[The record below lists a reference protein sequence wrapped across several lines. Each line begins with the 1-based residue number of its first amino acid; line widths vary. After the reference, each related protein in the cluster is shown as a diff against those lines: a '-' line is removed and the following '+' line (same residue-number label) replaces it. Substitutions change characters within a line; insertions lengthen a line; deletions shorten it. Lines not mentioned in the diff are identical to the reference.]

1 MPDASRVE
9 SVIQG
14 MTLDGNPCWRYCLG
28 GYFMRLRACARR
40 LLCRS
45 PALRC
50 MTPFATTRSMR
61 RCESRSTLDAASLL
75 PAASALFTFLMA
87 VRTVVRSLMLWMR
100 RCTAWWARLRADLM
114 FAMKGWVRKGAEFYI
129 KLLPA
134 PATGSRPNLL

>member
-28 GYFMRLRACARR
+28 GYFMPFRACARR

-61 RCESRSTLDAASLL
+61 RCESRSALDAASLL
-75 PAASALFTFLMA
+75 PAATALFTFLMA
-87 VRTVVRSLMLWMR
+87 GRTGVRRLLVLMRPWTG
-100 RCTAWWARLRADLM
+100 CWARLRADLL
-114 FAMKGWVRKGAEFYI
+114 FV
-129 KLLPA
+129 
-134 PATGSRPNLL
+134 

>member
-28 GYFMRLRACARR
+28 GYFMPFRACPRR

-61 RCESRSTLDAASLL
+61 RCDSRSALAAASLL
-75 PAASALFTFLMA
+75 PAATAVFVFLMA
-87 VRTVVRSLMLWMR
+87 LPPVVRLLLLLIGR
-100 RCTAWWARLRADLM
+100 RTAWRGPLRAELQ
-114 FAMKGWVRKGAEFYI
+114 
-129 KLLPA
+129 
-134 PATGSRPNLL
+134 

>member
-28 GYFMRLRACARR
+28 GYFMPFRACARR

-61 RCESRSTLDAASLL
+61 RCESRSTLAAASLL
-75 PAASALFTFLMA
+75 PAATALFTFLMA
-87 VRTVVRSLMLWMR
+87 GRNEVGRSEEDTYELQSP
-100 RCTAWWARLRADLM
+100 C
-114 FAMKGWVRKGAEFYI
+114 
-129 KLLPA
+129 
-134 PATGSRPNLL
+134 